1 MNVLCPPN
9 PYVEILTPNI
19 IVLEG
24 VWGRGLGHEGGTLM
38 NKISALVKQILESS
52 PTSSHVSYG
61 EKKRAIYEP
70 GNGPPPDTESA
81 LATSRTVRNKFLLFP
96 IEYPIYSIFLEQ
108 SKWTKLRSEP
118 CRYL

>member
-1 MNVLCPPN
+1 MSSPN

-52 PTSSHVSYG
+52 PTSSSMRVMVRR
-61 EKKRAIYEP
+61 KEP
-70 GNGPPPDTESA
+70 SMNQEMGPHQTWNLHLQLPE
-81 LATSRTVRNKFLLFP
+81 L
-96 IEYPIYSIFLEQ
+96 
-108 SKWTKLRSEP
+108 
-118 CRYL
+118 